1 MMCPSGFTSRFSDS
15 GGIYLNQMASPSL
28 ADQIQNEFRDNA
40 VSCVYRVYQLNPPDI
55 EKVSMCW
62 KIQHKYC
69 TNTA

>member
-40 VSCVYRVYQLNPPDI
+40 DVSAVNNLRKDI
-55 EKVSMCW
+55 SLLKELVREEKI
-62 KIQHKYC
+62 KTQKL
-69 TNTA
+69 